1 MHTVPEWVTV
11 LLLALYYAPL
21 YVIAGVGLMRRKE
34 PKMTF
39 WAPYLI
45 FETCLLVA
53 AFATARN
60 IDVVFVG
67 MTIGLFLG
75 LPLLAVVL
83 VRFVREESRAE
94 ESG

>member
-11 LLLALYYAPL
+11 LLLALYYIPL
-21 YVIAGVGLMRRKE
+21 YVIAGVGLKRRKE
-34 PKMTF
+34 AKMGF
-39 WAPYLI
+39 WVPYLI

-53 AFATARN
+53 AFATARD
-60 IDVVFVG
+60 IDIVFVG

-83 VRFVREESRAE
+83 VRFVREEPKAE
-94 ESG
+94 ESR